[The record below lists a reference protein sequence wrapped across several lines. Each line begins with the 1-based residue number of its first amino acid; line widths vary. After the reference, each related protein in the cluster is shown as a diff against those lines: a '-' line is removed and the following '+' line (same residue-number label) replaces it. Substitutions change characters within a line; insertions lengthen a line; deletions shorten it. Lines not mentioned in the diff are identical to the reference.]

1 MGTSPASMR
10 SGLTKKSG
18 IWSYSKLQDH
28 FGDAVSSIG
37 IERGLKGS
45 RVAHAE
51 LKELGRI
58 ITAAAAEA
66 EPLEVSIPST
76 PKRKTITQ
84 RIAGLLNK
92 DSSES
97 DGEYYSRIFKW
108 LQTVSGETV
117 KKANIRIGRL
127 VEALRVV
134 NHQLKQE
141 RERTS
146 IYKQLAPNP
155 QALADKVFEVTKR
168 EAVVSSKEA
177 SIETRMGLLKGD
189 YDKKLDEAYIKIEI
203 TDAANNALER
213 ENGELKK
220 RLDVMMRLL
229 RY

>member
-1 MGTSPASMR
+1 MGASPASMR

-28 FGDAVSSIG
+28 FGQAVASIG

-45 RVAHAE
+45 RAAHAE

-76 PKRKTITQ
+76 PERKTVTQ

-92 DSSES
+92 DRSET
-97 DGEYYSRIFKW
+97 DGEYYGRIFKW
-108 LQTVSGETV
+108 LQGVSAETV
-117 KKANIRIGRL
+117 RRANHRIGRL

-134 NHQLKQE
+134 NHQLEQE

-146 IYKQLAPNP
+146 AYQKLAPDP
-155 QALADKVFEVTKR
+155 QALADKVFEISKR
-168 EAVVSSKEA
+168 EAVVASKEA
-177 SIETRMGLLKGD
+177 SV
-189 YDKKLDEAYIKIEI
+189 DERVELI
-203 TDAANNALER
+203 TAEHGKALEEAHTTLELSKAANAALTL
-213 ENGELKK
+213 ENKNLKSQLATYS
-220 RLDVMMRLL
+220 R
-229 RY
+229 

>member
-28 FGDAVSSIG
+28 FGQAVSSIG

-45 RVAHAE
+45 RAAHTE

-58 ITAAAAEA
+58 ITSAAAEA

-76 PKRKTITQ
+76 PERKTVTQ

-92 DSSES
+92 DRSET

-108 LQTVSGETV
+108 LQTVSSETI
-117 KKANIRIGRL
+117 KKANHRIGRL

-134 NHQLKQE
+134 NHQLEQE

-146 IYKQLAPNP
+146 IYKQVAPNP
-155 QALADKVFEVTKR
+155 QALVDKVFEVSKR
-168 EAVVSSKEA
+168 EAVVASKEA
-177 SIETRMGLLKGD
+177 SVDKRVDQLTAEHEKVLKEVHTTLEFS
-189 YDKKLDEAYIKIEI
+189 K
-203 TDAANNALER
+203 AANAALTL
-213 ENGELKK
+213 ENKNLKSQ
-220 RLDVMMRLL
+220 LATYDT
-229 RY
+229 